1 MGAGFKS
8 GFKYRKRKWNQRYN
22 KPRFRI
28 PFDPEKREI
37 QKEGRDFQKAGFN
50 SFLEYARFLKKQAK
64 KELELAVSKGKHPVT
79 ITEEDNL

>member
-1 MGAGFKS
+1 MGAGFKY
-8 GFKYRKRKWNQRYN
+8 GFKYRKRKWIQE

-79 ITEEDNL
+79 IDKDDNI

>member
-1 MGAGFKS
+1 MGAGFKD
-8 GFKYRKRKWNQRYN
+8 GFKYRHRKWIKRK
-22 KPRFRI
+22 PCFRI

-37 QKEGRDFQKAGFN
+37 QKEGRAFQKAGFN

>member
-1 MGAGFKS
+1 MGAGFKT
-8 GFKYRKRKWNQRYN
+8 GFKIKKSNWKGNK

-37 QKEGRDFQKAGFN
+37 QKEGRNFQKAGFN
-50 SFLEYARFLKKQAK
+50 SFLEYVRFLKKQAK

>member
-1 MGAGFKS
+1 MGAGFKT
-8 GFKYRKRKWNQRYN
+8 GFKIRQRKWIKRKT
-22 KPRFRI
+22 RFRI

-37 QKEGRDFQKAGFN
+37 QKEGRNFQKAGFN
-50 SFLEYARFLKKQAK
+50 SFLEYVRFLKKQAK